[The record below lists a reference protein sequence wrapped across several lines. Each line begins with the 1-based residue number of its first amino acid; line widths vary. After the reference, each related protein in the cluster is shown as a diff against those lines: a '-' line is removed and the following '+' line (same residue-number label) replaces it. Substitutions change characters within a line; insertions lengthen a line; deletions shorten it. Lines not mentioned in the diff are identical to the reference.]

1 MEDWWEFKG
10 THKYLTA
17 SKLIYIYIYIYIYI
31 FPWTTRIPAVEE
43 GQAVNDSDSCVIKIL
58 EHWQVTCKLKP
69 RIRHGLL
76 EQNQIPAGCCHPGT
90 YRLQLLSGNSNGIH
104 NGGLGCWHWGM
115 EETGACRKLTTAFSH
130 TISSPVA
137 VKWWLWNFVGLWSHY
152 QAGWPVIH
160 VQK

>member
-17 SKLIYIYIYIYIYI
+17 SKKNFLKKNSL
-31 FPWTTRIPAVEE
+31 
-43 GQAVNDSDSCVIKIL
+43 NDKDPGRRRGTNSKWLWIMRHL

-69 RIRHGLL
+69 RIQHGLH

-90 YRLQLLSGNSNGIH
+90 CRLQLLSGNSNGIH
-104 NGGLGCWHWGM
+104 NGDLGCWHWGM

-130 TISSPVA
+130 TISSAVA
-137 VKWWLWNFVGLWSHY
+137 VKWWLWNFVIKLGG
-152 QAGWPVIH
+152 Q
-160 VQK
+160 